1 MACLQFAKSRGLSV
15 IGSAGT
21 SEGLA
26 LIEQQGADFM
36 VNHREDGYMNRV
48 MEFTKG
54 RGVDVVVEM
63 LANVNLGNDL
73 PCLAKGGRVAV
84 IGSRGPVQ
92 IDARELMTRRASILG
107 VFLGNASEEEISEI
121 HAAVQVGLKA
131 GYLKPIVYL
140 VLPFDQ
146 VAESHVQVINP
157 SSGAQGKIVVHPW
170 D

>member
-1 MACLQFAKSRGLSV
+1 MACLQFAKSRGLTV

-21 SEGLA
+21 SEGIE
-26 LIEQQGADFM
+26 LIEQQGADFT

-48 MEFTKG
+48 LEFTKG

-107 VFLGNASEEEISEI
+107 VFMGNATTDEVSEI
-121 HAAVQVGLKA
+121 NDALQAGLLA

-140 VLPFDQ
+140 VFPFDQ
-146 VAESHVQVINP
+146 VSESHVQVINP
-157 SSGAQGKIVVHPW
+157 SAGARGKIVVHPW